1 MPFIRITEADAQR
14 IRATRSSW
22 GSRSKFQRGT
32 QREVFKDLK
41 RRYGIPAHLKLKV
54 ELDDHFSPDY
64 LVLKDK
70 RSGEALNELAA
81 TPNAQPAPSYPF
93 PGSQRAAPAPAQ
105 GTVGGVRLGSISMD
119 DALALL
125 REEGDSYDSHATA
138 TRPAPSS
145 VFVEG
150 DRLYFVL

>member
-1 MPFIRITEADAQR
+1 MPFIRITETDAQAL
-14 IRATRSSW
+14 RATRSSW
-22 GSRSKFQRGT
+22 GSRTKSQRGS

-41 RRYGIPAHLKLKV
+41 RRYGIPANLKLKV
-54 ELDDHFSPDY
+54 ELDNRHSPDY

-81 TPNAQPAPSYPF
+81 TPHAQAPA
-93 PGSQRAAPAPAQ
+93 AAAPAQ
-105 GTVGGVRLGSISMD
+105 GTSGGVRLGSISMD
-119 DALALL
+119 DALLLL
-125 REEGDSYDSHATA
+125 REEGDGYDSHATA

>member
-1 MPFIRITEADAQR
+1 MPFIRITETDAQAL
-14 IRATRSSW
+14 RATRSSW
-22 GSRSKFQRGT
+22 GSRTKSQRGS

-41 RRYGIPAHLKLKV
+41 RRYGIPANLKLKV
-54 ELDDHFSPDY
+54 ELDNRHSPDY

-81 TPNAQPAPSYPF
+81 TPHAQAPAPSYPF
-93 PGSQRAAPAPAQ
+93 PGAQRAAPAQ
-105 GTVGGVRLGSISMD
+105 GTSGGVRLGSISMD
-119 DALALL
+119 DALSLL